1 MNQTKKKKRIK
12 ISPFDLV
19 ATILLGLMMLIT
31 IYPFYYVIIVS
42 FSNLEAYG
50 NHVPYWIPYVF
61 DLEGYKVVLADMSFL
76 QAFVNS
82 VLVTLIGTSL
92 NMLLS
97 VCGAYALS
105 KKYLVGRNVFLALI
119 LFSMLFNGGLIPT
132 YLVVSGMGLTNTIW
146 AMILPSAIN
155 SFYLIIMKNY
165 FISIPASLEE
175 AAKID
180 GANDICVLFRIV
192 LPVSLPFIATFFLFY
207 AVERW
212 NEWWNALLYINES
225 AKQPLQIY
233 MRELLVTFNSQ
244 LAQQAQMVIN
254 QNQKANFQAIQMA
267 TIVISTFPILCV
279 YPFVQKHFVRGVM
292 VGSIKE

>member
-1 MNQTKKKKRIK
+1 
-12 ISPFDLV
+12 
-19 ATILLGLMMLIT
+19 
-31 IYPFYYVIIVS
+31 
-42 FSNLEAYG
+42 
-50 NHVPYWIPYVF
+50 
-61 DLEGYKVVLADMSFL
+61 
-76 QAFVNS
+76 
-82 VLVTLIGTSL
+82 
-92 NMLLS
+92 
-97 VCGAYALS
+97 
-105 KKYLVGRNVFLALI
+105 
-119 LFSMLFNGGLIPT
+119 
-132 YLVVSGMGLTNTIW
+132 
-146 AMILPSAIN
+146 
-155 SFYLIIMKNY
+155 MKNY